1 MPPILVQT
9 LSHRMGHTAS
19 KSAPIY
25 VTYPDYRAAG
35 ILFTEGPLALA
46 GIQKER
52 TLKPED
58 TGTLSGFGGRKEQGD
73 IDWCHTAWREVIEEL
88 YNESVLPP
96 TLIMTLR
103 VKIPLKEPP
112 TYNNGYVMFRLSFED
127 LEQALRICAKP
138 KYKFHSNLYKTMPL
152 TLKDLLMNRMPVQ
165 KTEIGSL
172 ALIPIIRPVKIAEE
186 FLEDIAA

>member
-1 MPPILVQT
+1 
-9 LSHRMGHTAS
+9 MGQKAS
-19 KSAPIY
+19 KHSPIY
-25 VTYPDYRAAG
+25 TTHSDYRNAG

-52 TLKPED
+52 TLDLTD
-58 TGTLSGFGGRKEQGD
+58 TGTLSGFGGRRESGD

-112 TYNNGYVMFRLSFED
+112 TYNNGYVMFRLTFED
-127 LEQALRICAKP
+127 LEMALRICAKP
-138 KYKFHSNLYKTMPL
+138 KYKLHSNLYRTMPL
-152 TLKDLLMNRMPVQ
+152 NLKDLLMNRLPISN
-165 KTEIGSL
+165 TEIGSL
-172 ALIPIIRPVKIAEE
+172 ALIPIARPVIIAEE
-186 FLEDIAA
+186 FTQDLSA